1 MLYFIFIVVY
11 FPAQLWRYLEGGRMC
26 RCWASRICC
35 WRRYCWCNA
44 WGRKGGAGMSW
55 NCGVGRGLRGGWS
68 GGPCWWPGG
77 ARCGLMPDCGCPG
90 WGMGKSMGSGAWGP
104 NWKCRQEVA
113 WLCCCCCCCRLKWD
127 PVEDK
132 EKLSGTWGE
141 KLAGINCGW
150 NVVSV
155 CVWYNMLMKPFLLPM
170 VKNTSV
176 GVGKWWLPQVPW
188 KWNFFFF
195 APAHKTWAFI
205 SSISFR
211 TFLVRVPVFWIAYK
225 GRWSE
230 KDEGCN
236 YQ

>member
-1 MLYFIFIVVY
+1 
-11 FPAQLWRYLEGGRMC
+11 MC

-55 NCGVGRGLRGGWS
+55 NWGAGMGLRGGWS

-77 ARCGLMPDCGCPG
+77 ARWGFMPDCGCPG
-90 WGMGKSMGSGAWGP
+90 WGMGKSMGNGAWGP

-113 WLCCCCCCCRLKWD
+113 WLCCCCCCCCRLKWD

-132 EKLSGTWGE
+132 ERLSGTRGE
-141 KLAGINCGW
+141 RLAGINCGW
-150 NVVSV
+150 NVVSL
-155 CVWYNMLMKPFLLPM
+155 CVWYSMLMKPYLLPR

-188 KWNFFFF
+188 TWRPFFVL
-195 APAHKTWAFI
+195 HTKCEL
-205 SSISFR
+205 SF
-211 TFLVRVPVFWIAYK
+211 L
-225 GRWSE
+225 
-230 KDEGCN
+230 
-236 YQ
+236 